1 MKAVMRSYCVS
12 VLLDSPQKPS
22 FSSLFRLY
30 LRGKLVWFT
39 PRAPFWAK
47 PLRGVRIK
55 PLPKNDELLLWE
67 LSRLPDE
74 WENKMLTLIPLTARA
89 LDFIHKNRNDLEIS
103 YRFERENI

>member
-1 MKAVMRSYCVS
+1 MKAVMRSYCIS
-12 VLLDSPQKPS
+12 VLLDSPPKPS
-22 FSSLFRLY
+22 FSTLFRLY

-47 PLRGVRIK
+47 PLGVQIK
-55 PLPKNDELLLWE
+55 PLPTTDGLLLWE

-74 WENKMLTLIPLTARA
+74 WENKMLTLIPLTEKA
-89 LDFIHKNRNDLEIS
+89 LDFISQNRNDLEIS